1 MTKQV
6 LMSTGSLP
14 FRTITASVRT
24 SVLTGLALA
33 AALFLP
39 AVIQGQAP
47 PDIPPPSDTLYEV
60 SLADGSVIIARIAEV
75 DEERVVLTTPGGGRV
90 EIGRDQIRG
99 IRPVRGR
106 VVEGELWHED
116 PSTTRLL
123 FTATGRSLGKGE
135 AYVGT
140 YVIALPFAA
149 VGITDRVSIAAGAPV
164 LFGELEP
171 FYVGPRV
178 QIVRTPKAQATLGTL
193 VFFFDD
199 EAVGIAYGVATLG
212 DTDKALSAGLGFFYS
227 GDDVES
233 EPAFMLGG
241 ETRVSRRIKL
251 MTENYLLPDAVG
263 LVLSGGIR
271 VIGERFA
278 TEIGVITVVAEDDAF
293 CCIPLINFSYAFG
306 RN

>member
-1 MTKQV
+1 
-6 LMSTGSLP
+6 MSTGSLP
-14 FRTITASVRT
+14 FRTIAASVRL
-24 SVLTGLALA
+24 SFLTGLVLA

-47 PDIPPPSDTLYEV
+47 PDIPPPSDTLYQV
-60 SLADGSVIIARIAEV
+60 SLADGSVIIARIAEL

-90 EIGRDQIRG
+90 EIDRDQIRG

-149 VGITDRVSIAAGAPV
+149 VGITDRISIAAGAPV

-233 EPAFMLGG
+233 EPAFMVGG

-278 TEIGVITVVAEDDAF
+278 TEIGIISVVAEDDAF
-293 CCIPLINFSYAFG
+293 CCIPLVNFSYAFG

>member
-178 QIVRTPKAQATLGTL
+178 QIVRTPRHRRR
-193 VFFFDD
+193 
-199 EAVGIAYGVATLG
+199 
-212 DTDKALSAGLGFFYS
+212 SARS
-227 GDDVES
+227 S
-233 EPAFMLGG
+233 
-241 ETRVSRRIKL
+241 SSL
-251 MTENYLLPDAVG
+251 MTRR
-263 LVLSGGIR
+263 SGSLTEWLRSGTRTRRCPRDSVSSIR
-271 VIGERFA
+271 ETMSKA
-278 TEIGVITVVAEDDAF
+278 NLHSCWVAKPGSVAG
-293 CCIPLINFSYAFG
+293 SSS
-306 RN
+306 

>member
-1 MTKQV
+1 MTKKT
-6 LMSTGSLP
+6 LMFTGSLP
-14 FRTITASVRT
+14 FRTIAASVRP
-24 SVLTGLALA
+24 SFLTGLVLA

-47 PDIPPPSDTLYEV
+47 PDIPPPSDTLYQV
-60 SLADGSVIIARIAEV
+60 SLTDGSVIIARIAEL

-90 EIGRDQIRG
+90 EIDRDQIRG

-149 VGITDRVSIAAGAPV
+149 VGITDRISIAAGAPV

-171 FYVGPRV
+171 FYVAPRV
-178 QIVRTPKAQATLGTL
+178 QIVRTPRAQAALGTL

-227 GDDVES
+227 GDDVAE

-278 TEIGVITVVAEDDAF
+278 TEIGIISVVAEDDAF
-293 CCIPLINFSYAFG
+293 CCIPLVNFSYAFG